1 MPVTVPVVDINLLW
15 QARLKA
21 AAITHQLFLV
31 ATPLEQRL
39 TVLGGHLGGLSTPI
53 AGLAIVNTFIQRVI
67 HHGRTFFAGLALLA
81 HAIFTLKGP

>member
-15 QARLKA
+15 QARLEA

-31 ATPLEQRL
+31 ATALEQRFA
-39 TVLGGHLGGLSTPI
+39 VLGGHLGGLSTPI

-67 HHGRTFFAGLALLA
+67 HHGRPFLAGFALLG
-81 HAIFTLKGP
+81 HSIFTA